1 MGLQRDGH
9 DWATF
14 TFTFTSFAQWQYHS
28 QWSLSKA
35 WLLLIENFSL
45 LAGGPA
51 AQEITW
57 ACCWSLKLKLAWGQS
72 LWNHSVPQWTWSIKC
87 QFQLS
92 KLFYFPHIFII
103 YLFIVLIFLVML
115 HSMYNL
121 VPWPGIEHETPVLTT
136 QNPNLWTTR
145 EVPLQLFSPSVPHF
159 SELVFL

>member
-9 DWATF
+9 DWA